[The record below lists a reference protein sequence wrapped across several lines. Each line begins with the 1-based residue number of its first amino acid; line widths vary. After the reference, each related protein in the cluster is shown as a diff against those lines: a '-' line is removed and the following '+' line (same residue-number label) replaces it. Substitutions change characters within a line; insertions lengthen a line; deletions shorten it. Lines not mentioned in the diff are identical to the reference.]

1 MELRFSI
8 TEEEYLEL
16 LELLLKKR
24 RKSPVGIIT
33 LLLMTVVQLGFALW
47 SVVTG
52 YISGGLAW
60 AVLAMSVLIA
70 MSQIL
75 YQLCIPRRARHRLD
89 KDKAAGRISA
99 DFWSRQFLKLKDDAL
114 ELRCGKS
121 RLSYDCAYFVKAE
134 ELGRMLLLEMKKD
147 NTAHQLLI
155 PLSAFSGEEEKQRF
169 LEQLQSSRESSIRA
183 GYAKNKGQRPEAPE
197 CSVTFHYD
205 RKSFQND
212 TIRCARRAYL
222 TRAAWNLSTVAKI
235 AGTAFL
241 LYHVFAGSFAS
252 TAFTVFAL
260 LVCFLLCY
268 PFIITFTPLIRLIAV
283 KNGRSLFGGLEEMD
297 CAVDLTED
305 TLYYS
310 GDTFFNAIRLT
321 AVRAV
326 EKSNK
331 WVFVYLR
338 DGTSVTVP
346 ITEENANAASRLYL
360 RLDSIAEQN
369 RRR

>member
-1 MELRFSI
+1 MELQFSI

-70 MSQIL
+70 LSQIL
-75 YQLCIPRRARHRLD
+75 YQLCIPRRARHRL
-89 KDKAAGRISA
+89 DKAAGRISA

-169 LEQLQSSRESSIRA
+169 LEQLHSSRESSIRA

-212 TIRCARRAYL
+212 TVRCARRAYL

-268 PFIITFTPLIRLIAV
+268 PFIITFTPLVRLIAV

-297 CAVDLTED
+297 CAVELTED

-369 RRR
+369 RR